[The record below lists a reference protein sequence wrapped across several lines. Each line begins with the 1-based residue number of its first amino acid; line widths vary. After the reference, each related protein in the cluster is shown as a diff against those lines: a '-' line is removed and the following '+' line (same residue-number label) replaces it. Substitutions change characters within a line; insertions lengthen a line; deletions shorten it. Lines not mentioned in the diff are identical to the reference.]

1 MLPSCEEEI
10 GRAFGR
16 IAERPELYPTV
27 QLTVR
32 RAPLR
37 KFPFSIFYRI
47 LPECIEVIAV
57 VHQSREPRTW
67 QRRV

>member
-1 MLPSCEEEI
+1 MTLPVRLTFASVQDL
-10 GRAFGR
+10 AL
-16 IAERPELYPTV
+16 AER
-27 QLTVR
+27 R
-32 RAPLR
+32 PLR

-57 VHQSREPRTW
+57 VHQSRDPGTW